1 MFAAN
6 WIPLCQI
13 YLLLIGEQLKIPK
26 TKFMDFW
33 CFLLLSNPNSLL
45 YSHLSL
51 QQMELQGS
59 EKVAAER
66 SFHHDSERPRRLL
79 RVKLCLH
86 GTPAGLS
93 DGHQPVR
100 WK

>member
-13 YLLLIGEQLKIPK
+13 YLLLTGEQFQKQNLWI
-26 TKFMDFW
+26 FGGF
-33 CFLLLSNPNSLL
+33 LLSNPNSLL

-51 QQMELQGS
+51 QQMELQGN
-59 EKVAAER
+59 EKVAAEC